1 MPPLLWPGWALRLM
15 PPDGFGILSYRAALG
30 VLLMAASGGASDYR
44 TAQQLLGLQ
53 PIHDGTRFAAFLTR
67 LREHGILDPVLA
79 AICQLA
85 RNLDE
90 HGAPIDYARRRRLP
104 TLSQAQLDLTGW
116 RRQRDLLTSPWNWH
130 PHASGTG
137 LPAAFRNELFARS
150 RLIELLT
157 GTHPCYLPEPLRL
170 PGRHGH
176 DYAEFAFTLPEP
188 MTRFLHQRAHY
199 LLHHAGI
206 DEPVSWEPPDG
217 WVTGITW
224 PGPHPS
230 DINPGDLH
238 PLLQSS
244 LPARAIAAMLGTT
257 AEHIRLAAARHPA
270 PQLPPGSTAPRPAEP
285 PGTQQLQAFTR
296 QGLGLRKIARITGC
310 SEHTTRQLLAG
321 AGLRQPAAPP
331 GSDIDPHWLR
341 EQYQARSRSLK
352 DIAAGTGIPAR
363 TLAAAARTAG
373 IPVRHGINGR
383 DHPLASLGG
392 PAAFPP
398 AVWDV
403 FSRPHA
409 EQRIRRLLAAC
420 GHPSLHDAAWHLGT
434 RHTILAS
441 QIRQLE
447 AITGTTLLCTGPD
460 QLIALTADGEQ
471 FARDLIPVLD
481 MLVRAGDAHNRVAN

>member
-310 SEHTTRQLLAG
+310 SEHTIRQLLRRAPGSGSPPRPPAVTSTRTGCASNTRHG
-321 AGLRQPAAPP
+321 AAASKTSPPEPASRPEPSPPQPAPP
-331 GSDIDPHWLR
+331 
-341 EQYQARSRSLK
+341 ASRSG
-352 DIAAGTGIPAR
+352 AASTAATTRWPASADPPHSRQRSGTSSPARTPNSASAGSWQPAGIPAFTTPPGTSAPGTPSWPAR
-363 TLAAAARTAG
+363 SASSKPSPAPRCCAPART
-373 IPVRHGINGR
+373 
-383 DHPLASLGG
+383 S
-392 PAAFPP
+392 
-398 AVWDV
+398 
-403 FSRPHA
+403 
-409 EQRIRRLLAAC
+409 
-420 GHPSLHDAAWHLGT
+420 
-434 RHTILAS
+434 
-441 QIRQLE
+441 
-447 AITGTTLLCTGPD
+447 
-460 QLIALTADGEQ
+460 
-471 FARDLIPVLD
+471 
-481 MLVRAGDAHNRVAN
+481 

>member
-244 LPARAIAAMLGTT
+244 LPAAAMLGTT

-310 SEHTTRQLLAG
+310 SEHTIRQLLRRA
-321 AGLRQPAAPP
+321 P
-331 GSDIDPHWLR
+331 GSGSPPR
-341 EQYQARSRSLK
+341 
-352 DIAAGTGIPAR
+352 
-363 TLAAAARTAG
+363 
-373 IPVRHGINGR
+373 
-383 DHPLASLGG
+383 
-392 PAAFPP
+392 PP
-398 AVWDV
+398 AVTSTRTGCASNTRHGAAASKTSPPEPA
-403 FSRPHA
+403 SRPEPSPPQPAPPASRSGTAPH
-409 EQRIRRLLAAC
+409 QRPRPPAGQPRRTRRIPASGLGRLLPPARRTAHPQAPGSLRACQPSRRRLAPRHPAHHPGQPDPPARSHHRHHAAV
-420 GHPSLHDAAWHLGT
+420 HRP
-434 RHTILAS
+434 
-441 QIRQLE
+441 
-447 AITGTTLLCTGPD
+447 GP
-460 QLIALTADGEQ
+460 ADRPDRRRR
-471 FARDLIPVLD
+471 A
-481 MLVRAGDAHNRVAN
+481 VRP